1 MATQYLPKN
10 EKPKN
15 GIAGLKHIRH
25 DILSGIVVS
34 LVSLPLSSG
43 IAIAS
48 GAPPIV
54 GLISAILAGLIFPF
68 IGGAYMT
75 IAGPAAGLA
84 PALLAVMTHLGG
96 AGDAEHLGEGYP
108 FVLCVICMVGILQ
121 TILVL
126 LRLAK
131 FAAIIPISVVEGM
144 LASIGLLIIVKQIP
158 MFLGYTG
165 KVHAHEFYQFITE
178 TPTFLSGAAPLVI
191 ALSVSTLGLLFALSA
206 LQKKF
211 ALLRIIPPQLL
222 AVVFAVIFAQFA
234 NLRQLNPAFLISIP
248 GSLFD
253 NIHTPNFA
261 ELFQR
266 TELWYAAIV
275 GVITLTM
282 IDGVESLATA
292 MAVDRI
298 DPFKRRSNPNRVLL
312 AMGISNIASS
322 MVGGLT
328 IIPGGV
334 KSKANIAAGG
344 RTLWANFTNAIC
356 LIIYLVFAKDLIMMI
371 PKGALAAVLIF
382 TGWKMCEPAV
392 WRHMA
397 SVGKE
402 QLAVFAVTIV
412 STLATDLLW
421 GIGIGT
427 GMTLALNFTLSRFAS
442 VSSVRS
448 LKQLPTLTK
457 SFTSLFTNPVV
468 QYEVHPKEYRLVLG
482 RTVNC
487 FNSYLLADEISKAPA
502 EAETISIQ
510 ILTEAGLVDHT
521 ACENLMYEVE
531 ESKHGKAPVQL
542 TGLENFTKFST
553 HHDKCS
559 YAAFP
564 L

>member
-1 MATQYLPKN
+1 MSTPNSEPNQ
-10 EKPKN
+10 KPQN
-15 GIAGLKHIRH
+15 GIAGLKHLRQ

-68 IGGAYMT
+68 VGGAYLT

-108 FVLCVICMVGILQ
+108 FLLCVICMVGILQ
-121 TILVL
+121 IILVL

-131 FAAIIPISVVEGM
+131 FAAMIPCSVVEGM

-178 TPTFLSGAAPLVI
+178 TPTFLSGMSPLV
-191 ALSVSTLGLLFALSA
+191 LTVSLSTLALLFTLSS
-206 LQKKF
+206 LQKKI
-211 ALLRIIPPQLL
+211 ALFRVIPPQLL
-222 AVVFAVIFAQFA
+222 AVIFAIVLAQVL
-234 NLRQLNPAFLISIP
+234 NLRQLNPSYLIAIP

-253 NIHTPNFA
+253 NIHAPHFG

-266 TELWYAAIV
+266 TDLWYAAII

-292 MAVDRI
+292 MAIDRI

-322 MVGGLT
+322 LVGGLT

-356 LIIYLVFAKDLIMMI
+356 LIIYLVFAKDLITMI

-392 WRHMA
+392 WRHLA
-397 SVGKE
+397 SIGKE
-402 QLAVFAVTIV
+402 QLAVFTVTVI

-427 GMTLALNFTLSRFAS
+427 ALTLLLNFSLSRLAA
-442 VSSVRS
+442 VSTVRS
-448 LKQLPTLTK
+448 LQELPSLTS
-457 SFTSLFTNPVV
+457 SFTSLFSNPVV
-468 QYEVHPKEYRLVLG
+468 QYEVHPKEYRMVLG
-482 RTVNC
+482 KAVNC
-487 FNSYLLADEISKAPA
+487 FNSYLLTDEINKAP
-502 EAETISIQ
+502 EESKKITIEVRP
-510 ILTEAGLVDHT
+510 EAGLVDHT

-531 ESKHGKAPVQL
+531 ESMHGKRQV
-542 TGLENFTKFST
+542 TVVGLENFSKFSQ
-553 HHDKCS
+553 HHEKCS
-559 YAAFP
+559 YAAIP